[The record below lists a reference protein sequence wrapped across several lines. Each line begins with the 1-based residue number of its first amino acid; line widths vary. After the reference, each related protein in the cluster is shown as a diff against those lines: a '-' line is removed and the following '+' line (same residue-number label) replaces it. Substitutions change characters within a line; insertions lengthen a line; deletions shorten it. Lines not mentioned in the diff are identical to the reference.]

1 MDLRDGG
8 DDCMGFFFLRF
19 YISIQTLS
27 SNHFFL
33 TWVQFTSPV
42 NSSKT
47 DYIIMKVFFSSDR
60 KKLFWDKSLKA
71 KILYFCLFLGDHLN

>member
-1 MDLRDGG
+1 MDLCDGG
-8 DDCMGFFFLRF
+8 DDCMGFFLRF

-60 KKLFWDKSLKA
+60 KNSSGISLLRQKYCISA
-71 KILYFCLFLGDHLN
+71 FFLETI